1 MFCGRKTN
9 LHIEAVKM
17 AIAIEETYDTFI
29 IDNIVVFF
37 KTNVLGARQGRR

>member
-1 MFCGRKTN
+1 
-9 LHIEAVKM
+9 M

-37 KTNVLGARQGRR
+37 KTNVQGHGKGGEVVSTGKLKS